1 MNTLSNVEPQGG
13 GAEPLSTGFASDV
26 LPEVHSPSA
35 ADSHTGVSTN
45 YAPKVAPRWKVPC
58 WFVLRVT
65 YGRIDK
71 AVEDLKAKNIPT
83 YVPMQYVER
92 IVLGKKKRVK
102 QPLFPNLIFARMT
115 RIESHSIVK
124 SPAPTATYIR
134 YYLDKTEKPE
144 SKTGLC
150 PPVILSEDVMQHIVR
165 ATISSNPHVMTL
177 PVSRCHFKSND
188 QVRVKE
194 GEFKGFVGRVIRVA
208 GQQRVALEIKSICY
222 LATAFVPSAF
232 LEKVEEDSGNG
243 REEQKDVEE
252 SVV

>member
-26 LPEVHSPSA
+26 LPEVYSPLA
-35 ADSHTGVSTN
+35 ADSHTGVSPN
-45 YAPKVAPRWKVPC
+45 YVPKVAPRWKVPC

-71 AVEDLKAKNIPT
+71 ALEALKAKNIPT
-83 YVPMQYVER
+83 YVPMQYVEK
-92 IVLGKKKRVK
+92 IKLGKKKRVK

-165 ATISSNPHVMTL
+165 ATITSNPPCQDPSRFAL
-177 PVSRCHFKSND
+177 PF
-188 QVRVKE
+188 Q
-194 GEFKGFVGRVIRVA
+194 
-208 GQQRVALEIKSICY
+208 
-222 LATAFVPSAF
+222 
-232 LEKVEEDSGNG
+232 
-243 REEQKDVEE
+243 EQ
-252 SVV
+252 

>member
-1 MNTLSNVEPQGG
+1 
-13 GAEPLSTGFASDV
+13 
-26 LPEVHSPSA
+26 
-35 ADSHTGVSTN
+35 
-45 YAPKVAPRWKVPC
+45 
-58 WFVLRVT
+58 
-65 YGRIDK
+65 
-71 AVEDLKAKNIPT
+71 
-83 YVPMQYVER
+83 MQYVER

-150 PPVILSEDVMQHIVR
+150 PPVILSEDVMQHIIR
-165 ATISSNPHVMTL
+165 ATITSNPHVMTL

-232 LEKVEEDSGNG
+232 LEKVGEYSGIE
-243 REEQKDVEE
+243 REGQRDAEE

>member
-45 YAPKVAPRWKVPC
+45 YTPKVAPRWKVPC

-124 SPAPTATYIR
+124 SPAPTAALVT
-134 YYLDKTEKPE
+134 LSPE
-144 SKTGLC
+144 
-150 PPVILSEDVMQHIVR
+150 PVDDV
-165 ATISSNPHVMTL
+165 L
-177 PVSRCHFKSND
+177 
-188 QVRVKE
+188 
-194 GEFKGFVGRVIRVA
+194 VA
-208 GQQRVALEIKSICY
+208 ACVADE
-222 LATAFVPSAF
+222 VSAF
-232 LEKVEEDSGNG
+232 SDIEQDNHVIIGEGMYNDSSQTTPDDNG
-243 REEQKDVEE
+243 FDSSGDLSDSFFE
-252 SVV
+252 

>member
-26 LPEVHSPSA
+26 LPEVYSPLA
-35 ADSHTGVSTN
+35 ADSHTGVSPN
-45 YAPKVAPRWKVPC
+45 YAPKDAPRWKVPC

-71 AVEDLKAKNIPT
+71 ALEALKAKNIPT
-83 YVPMQYVER
+83 YVPMQYVEK
-92 IVLGKKKRVK
+92 IKLGKKKRVK
-102 QPLFPNLIFARMT
+102 QPLFPNLLFARMT
-115 RIESHSIVK
+115 RIESQSIVK
-124 SPAPTATYIR
+124 SPAPTAAYIR
-134 YYLDKTEKPE
+134 YYLDKTEQPE

-165 ATISSNPHVMTL
+165 ATITSNPHVMTL

-232 LEKVEEDSGNG
+232 LEKVGESSGIG
-243 REEQKDVEE
+243 REEQKDAEE